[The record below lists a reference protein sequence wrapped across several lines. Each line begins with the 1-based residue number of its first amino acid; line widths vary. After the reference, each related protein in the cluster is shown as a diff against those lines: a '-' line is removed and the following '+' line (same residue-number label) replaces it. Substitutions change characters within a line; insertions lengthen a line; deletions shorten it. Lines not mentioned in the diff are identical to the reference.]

1 MAIEFMSMS
10 ENEKSVALR
19 DFVLGILD
27 HRAFEF
33 LNLSAFGAYEMI
45 VMLVFDFV
53 ARDPVVKISFGR
65 QACFDEQLHRPVN
78 RRIPNIGMLFA
89 DTSVEVFARDVALR
103 LKKRRENQLTLLRML
118 ELVALEIR
126 SKRLQFDFMGHDE
139 SVSLL
144 DRTFLRS
151 T

>member
-1 MAIEFMSMS
+1 MAIELMPVS

-19 DFVLGILD
+19 DLVLGILD
-27 HRAFEF
+27 QRAFEF
-33 LNLSAFGAYEMI
+33 LNLSAFGAHEMI
-45 VMLVFDFV
+45 VMFVFDFV
-53 ARDPVVKISFGR
+53 ACNPVIKVSFGR

-89 DTSVEVFARDVALR
+89 DASVEVFARHVALR
-103 LKKRRENQLTLLRML
+103 LEERRENQLTLLRML
-118 ELVALEIR
+118 ELVALKIR
-126 SKRLQFDFMGHDE
+126 TKRLQFDFVGHDG

-144 DRTFLRS
+144 DGTFLRS